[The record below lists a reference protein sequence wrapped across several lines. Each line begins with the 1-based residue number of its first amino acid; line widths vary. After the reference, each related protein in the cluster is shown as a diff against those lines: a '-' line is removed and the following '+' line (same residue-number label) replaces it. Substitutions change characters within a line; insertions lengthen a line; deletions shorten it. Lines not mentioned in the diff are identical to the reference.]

1 MDAADAIRRGKKEQL
16 LKQLAEL
23 LVEEQREQGVFDS
36 VPHFSTLE
44 QAAHALGQELSCAA
58 QQRVAAE
65 VVVRAKPLAECPT
78 CGREHPVTTA
88 KRTMTSLDGPIEVLE
103 AKAHCPACRRD
114 FFPSA

>member
-1 MDAADAIRRGKKEQL
+1 MDAAAKDREATKQRL

-36 VPHFSTLE
+36 VPHFSMLE
-44 QAAHALGQELSCAA
+44 QAAHALGRELSCAA

-65 VVVRAKPLAECPT
+65 VVAREKPVAECPT
-78 CGREHPVTTA
+78 CGRERSVTTA

>member
-1 MDAADAIRRGKKEQL
+1 MDAADAIRKRKKEQL

-23 LVEEQREQGVFDS
+23 LVEEQRARGVFKS
-36 VPHFSTLE
+36 VPHYSVLE
-44 QAAHALGQELSCAA
+44 QAAHAMGQELSCAA
-58 QQRVAAE
+58 QQRVVAE
-65 VVVRAKPLAECPT
+65 VVATGKSVSDCPT
-78 CGREHPVTTA
+78 CGREQPVTTA

>member
-1 MDAADAIRRGKKEQL
+1 MDAAGAIRRGKKEQL

-23 LVEEQREQGVFDS
+23 LVEEHRERGAFDS
-36 VPHFSTLE
+36 VPHFSTFE
-44 QAAHALGQELSCAA
+44 QASHAWGQELSCAA
-58 QQRVAAE
+58 QQRLTAE
-65 VVVRAKPLAECPT
+65 VVAHGQRLADCPT
-78 CGREHPVTTA
+78 CGREQPVTTA

>member
-1 MDAADAIRRGKKEQL
+1 MDAAAKDRKATKQQL

-23 LVEEQREQGVFDS
+23 LVEEQHEQGTFDS
-36 VPHFSTLE
+36 VPHFSVLE
-44 QAAHALGQELSCAA
+44 QAARALGQELSCAA
-58 QQRVAAE
+58 QQRAAAE
-65 VVVRAKPLAECPT
+65 VAAVGKPVADCPT
-78 CGREHPVTTA
+78 CGRDHPVTTA